1 MALFTPAKV
10 SSPPELS
17 WNHENFIELSFVD
30 PNSGENITELMVS
43 EGLVSVRREGVRS
56 TPELTRLMELEDA
69 AKSAGKGKWGATPSS
84 EHVRDITWAVE
95 NPRHYLDQ
103 RGGQPVQA
111 VIEHVRDGSTVR
123 AFLMHDNVYTYVT
136 LMISGIRVS
145 HIERLSSS

>member
-1 MALFTPAKV
+1 
-10 SSPPELS
+10 
-17 WNHENFIELSFVD
+17 
-30 PNSGENITELMVS
+30 MVS
-43 EGLVSVRREGVRS
+43 EGLVSVRREGARAS
-56 TPELTRLMELEDA
+56 PEQARLIELEDA
-69 AKSAGKGKWGATPSS
+69 AKSAGKGKWGSASGS

-145 HIERLSSS
+145 RITPS